1 MDRTDRLHLMTTFRT
16 HCQNGGGVYDFI
28 QQSSQR
34 LSGEVLEALV
44 AEYCSRVRD
53 PHRVAD
59 VLDDLLQFPKGPVQQ
74 MVLEGGFKI
83 LAGRMIKSPEVLTPW
98 FCYLLST
105 YDVKSTSTLRML
117 LADPTK
123 WQAARHYIL
132 NAPEAKR
139 PGLEDMA
146 LSLLVRN
153 VWSVPEAFIDLIPHL
168 THLKSPQIYSA
179 YLKNSADNFNK
190 PGVPEVMLNALAP
203 AEQAVYFLGHAAMR
217 RPFLTNH
224 YRDQWGKVFP
234 HLGPLIK
241 NAIETSTTNI
251 VEIKRHREAFNLMT
265 LLTLEAL
272 HSSSQNEIAMSD
284 LGELLGVFNKFDP
297 NFVATHLG
305 RPFTENLDELRNKHQ
320 QSLLHAAIENN
331 APNLVG
337 KRKM

>member
-1 MDRTDRLHLMTTFRT
+1 MDRADRLHLMSTFRT

-34 LSGEVLEALV
+34 ISGEVLEALV
-44 AEYCSRVRD
+44 AEYCSGVRD
-53 PHRVAD
+53 PHCVAD
-59 VLDDLLQFPKGPVQQ
+59 VLDDLLQFSKGPVQQ

-83 LAGRMIKSPEVLTPW
+83 LAGRMTKSPEALTPW

-105 YDVKSTSTLRML
+105 YGVKSTSTLRML

-139 PGLEDMA
+139 PGLEDVV
-146 LSLLVRN
+146 LSILVRN
-153 VWSVPEAFIDLIPHL
+153 VWGAPEAFIDLVPRLI
-168 THLKSPQIYSA
+168 HLKSPQIYSA

-190 PGVPEVMLNALAP
+190 PGVPEVMLNSLAP
-203 AEQAVYFLGHAAMR
+203 AEQAVYFLENAGAR

-224 YRDQWGKVFP
+224 YREHWGTVFP
-234 HLGPLIK
+234 HLAPLIK
-241 NAIETSTTNI
+241 NTLETNATNLG
-251 VEIKRHREAFNLMT
+251 VIKRHREAFNLIA

-272 HSSSQNEIAMSD
+272 HHNSQNEIAMGD
-284 LGELLGVFNKFDP
+284 LGDLLGVFNTLDP
-297 NFVATHLG
+297 NFVAIHLG
-305 RPFTENLDELRNKHQ
+305 PSFIENWDALRNKYQ
-320 QSLLHAAIENN
+320 QALLHAAIGDD
-331 APNLVG
+331 APNFVG

>member
-1 MDRTDRLHLMTTFRT
+1 MDRADRLHLMTTFRT

-132 NAPEAKR
+132 NAPDAKR
-139 PGLEDMA
+139 PGLEDVV
-146 LSLLVRN
+146 LSILVRN
-153 VWSVPEAFIDLIPHL
+153 VWTVSEAFIDLIPHL
-168 THLKSPQIYSA
+168 THLKSPQIYLA
-179 YLKNSADNFNK
+179 YLKNPADNFNK
-190 PGVPEVMLNALAP
+190 PGVPEVMLNALDP
-203 AEQAVYFLGHAAMR
+203 AEQALYFLGNAGAR
-217 RPFLTNH
+217 RPFLTNY
-224 YRDQWGKVFP
+224 YREHWHKVFP
-234 HLGPLIK
+234 HLAPLIK
-241 NAIETSTTNI
+241 NTIETSATN
-251 VEIKRHREAFNLMT
+251 VVVIKRHREAFNLIVF
-265 LLTLEAL
+265 LTLETL
-272 HSSSQNEIAMSD
+272 HNKSQNKIALSD
-284 LGELLGVFNKFDP
+284 LGDLLGVFSKFEP
-297 NFVATHLG
+297 HFVALHFG
-305 RPFTENLDELRNKHQ
+305 QSFIEHVDELRNKHQ
-320 QSLLHAAIENN
+320 QFLLHAAIENN